1 MIEVNNRLGGAI
13 SKTIDSSRIDFTKR
27 VLISGAP
34 TTNGTILWRVT
45 PQTKDTTLVDSSGV
59 ILQMLDGGMW
69 MTTDL
74 YSKVIATTNTA
85 GSIIIS
91 TERNTYHP
99 VVSNTPF
106 ANRRSPLTPP
116 QNYWNETPEA
126 SEFELLYTCMK
137 GGITMGL
144 NSLHFNKLF
153 LYLYERGATGFEES

>member
-1 MIEVNNRLGGAI
+1 MV
-13 SKTIDSSRIDFTKR
+13 
-27 VLISGAP
+27 
-34 TTNGTILWRVT
+34 
-45 PQTKDTTLVDSSGV
+45 
-59 ILQMLDGGMW
+59 DGGMW

-74 YSKVIATTNTA
+74 YSKVIATTNSTT
-85 GSIIIS
+85 GTIIIS

-99 VVSNTPF
+99 VVSHTPF
-106 ANRRSPLTPP
+106 ENRRSPLTPP
-116 QNYWNETPEA
+116 QNYWNETPEQ